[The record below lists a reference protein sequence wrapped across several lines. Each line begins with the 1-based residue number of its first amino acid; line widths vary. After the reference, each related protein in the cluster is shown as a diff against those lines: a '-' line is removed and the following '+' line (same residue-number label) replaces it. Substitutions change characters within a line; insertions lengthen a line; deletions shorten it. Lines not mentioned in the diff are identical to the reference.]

1 MICLISLL
9 LHFIRFV
16 AYAAIRRH
24 ILFRI
29 FMFSSCLLSSGQGR
43 GGAMG
48 RSRGGGSGGG
58 RGPRRGRGRGRGRGE
73 KVSADDLDADL
84 EKYHAEAMQEN

>member
-1 MICLISLL
+1 MN
-9 LHFIRFV
+9 
-16 AYAAIRRH
+16 
-24 ILFRI
+24 
-29 FMFSSCLLSSGQGR
+29 SGQGR
-43 GGAMG
+43 GGAFG
-48 RSRGGGSGGG
+48 RPRGGNSGG